1 MTINERVK
9 YIRKNY
15 LNKNQTEF
23 ANQLGM
29 KQTSVSTFEKNG
41 ATVSEQTI
49 KAILLK
55 YPMISEDWIRY
66 EKGPMIIEN
75 ARVSL
80 DDYAES
86 KGATKLD
93 LKIIKLYL
101 DLDPDIRKNLV
112 EHFRNGL
119 KEVPN
124 RVEQFNTD
132 ECLTASND
140 EGTSEVPSI
149 AASSDETISEEQFWE
164 EVEPAEEKTTG

>member
-124 RVEQFNTD
+124 RIEQFNTD

>member
-1 MTINERVK
+1 MTANDRIK
-9 YIRKNY
+9 YLRKV
-15 LNKNQTEF
+15 LLDKTQQEF
-23 ANQLGM
+23 SSM
-29 KQTSVSTFEKNG
+29 
-41 ATVSEQTI
+41 I
-49 KAILLK
+49 
-55 YPMISEDWIRY
+55 MISRSNLGNIETGTVEATDRVITSICEKFNVNENWI
-66 EKGPMIIEN
+66 KSGIEPVFKDS
-75 ARVSL
+75 ARISL
-80 DDYAES
+80 DDYAKS
-86 KGATKLD
+86 KGATDLD

-101 DLDPDIRKNLV
+101 ELDPDIRKNLV